1 MRPID
6 WDDQVQV
13 QIIEMQE
20 RRPGE
25 KIKSAR
31 ILWDGIS
38 LAEAVSRWQR
48 LPQED
53 QPLVTIFGQET
64 FAGSEIEELAKRGGF
79 HARP

>member
-53 QPLVTIFGQET
+53 QPLVTT